1 MADRTEMTQVMSQH
15 SEEEVRP
22 LEGRVAAVIGASRG
36 IGRGVALELGAAGAI
51 VAAAGRTL
59 DPAAGP
65 VGCLRDTVASLAA
78 LGSKALAVR
87 CDATDHAQLA
97 DLVARVRAETGRLDI
112 LVNAAFD
119 TPGFRSSIGVPFWE
133 LPGTV
138 WDEVVDLGT
147 RSAYSACV
155 AAVPLLLEDG
165 GGLIVN
171 ISGRGAEAYR
181 YNVAYGV
188 GKAALDRMTRDMA
201 HELRDRK
208 VAVVSV
214 WPGTTRTE
222 HIDAML
228 ARGDAWAQAHVGD
241 VESMET
247 PRYLG
252 RCVVA
257 LACDGEVMAGSGR
270 RFWTA
275 ELARDY
281 EVTDEYGRRHPVPS
295 PH

>member
-1 MADRTEMTQVMSQH
+1 
-15 SEEEVRP
+15 
-22 LEGRVAAVIGASRG
+22 VIGATRG
-36 IGRGVALELGAAGAI
+36 IGLGVAVELGAAGAA
-51 VAAAGRTL
+51 VVVAGRTL
-59 DPAAGP
+59 YPISGST
-65 VGCLRDTVASLAA
+65 GSLTTTAKSIRA
-78 LGSKALAVR
+78 LGASAIPIR
-87 CDATDHAQLA
+87 CDATDDAQVA
-97 DLVARVRAETGRLDI
+97 DLFARIRAEVGRLDI

-133 LPGTV
+133 LPLRV
-138 WDEVVDLGT
+138 WTEVVDLGT

-155 AAVPLLLEDG
+155 AATPLLLDSG

-201 HELRDRK
+201 HELLDRQ
-208 VAVVSV
+208 VCVVSI

-228 ARGDAWAQAHVGD
+228 ARGDEWARTNVGE

-252 RCVVA
+252 RTVVA
-257 LACDGEVMAGSGR
+257 LASDVDVMKRSGR

-275 ELARDY
+275 ELAR
-281 EVTDEYGRRHPVPS
+281 EYGVADEFGRQHSVPS
-295 PH
+295 Q